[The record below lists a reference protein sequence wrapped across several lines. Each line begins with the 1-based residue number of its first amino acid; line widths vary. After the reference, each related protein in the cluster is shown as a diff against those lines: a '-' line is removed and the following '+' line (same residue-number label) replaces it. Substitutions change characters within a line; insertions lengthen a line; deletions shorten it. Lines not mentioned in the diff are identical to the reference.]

1 MKDETFENPFYQYR
15 LDHYMKI
22 EIDKHQVT
30 DPRWNPHSY
39 ALKYSAAT
47 LTKYVYPAGLENILS
62 YKELNAI
69 IDMASE
75 VLTYP
80 TKYAEALPNQA
91 TIINVLNESPIL
103 QYAPIVGVDMTKVKA
118 TPAAGE
124 ISYEQALFAFCRYL
138 YNKGQTVADIYTPV
152 IPEANL
158 LAYGLD
164 S

>member
-1 MKDETFENPFYQYR
+1 
-15 LDHYMKI
+15 
-22 EIDKHQVT
+22 
-30 DPRWNPHSY
+30 
-39 ALKYSAAT
+39 
-47 LTKYVYPAGLENILS
+47 
-62 YKELNAI
+62 
-69 IDMASE
+69 MASE

-164 S
+164 SQTI

>member
-1 MKDETFENPFYQYR
+1 
-15 LDHYMKI
+15 MKI

-30 DPRWNPHSY
+30 DPRWNPYSY
-39 ALKYSAAT
+39 ALKYSDAT
-47 LTKYVYPAGLENILS
+47 VTKYAYPAGLKDIIS

-80 TKYAEALPNQA
+80 VKYAEALPNQA

-103 QYAPIVGVDMTKVKA
+103 QYAPLVGVDLAKVKA
-118 TPAAGE
+118 SPVAANGE

-138 YNKGQTVADIYTPV
+138 YNKGQTVADIYTPA

-158 LAYGLD
+158 LTYGLD
-164 S
+164 SQTI

>member
-1 MKDETFENPFYQYR
+1 
-15 LDHYMKI
+15 MKI
-22 EIDKHQVT
+22 EIDRHQVT
-30 DPRWNPHSY
+30 DPRWNPRSY
-39 ALKYSAAT
+39 ALKYSDNT
-47 LTKYVYPAGLENILS
+47 VTKYAYPAGLKDILS

-103 QYAPIVGVDMTKVKA
+103 QYAPLVGVDLAKVKA
-118 TPAAGE
+118 AAPVAANGE

-138 YNKGQTVADIYTPV
+138 YNKGQTVADIYTPA